1 MNETVMNNVPLSHTE
16 SVGVKGFNKTNGQAE
31 PRFTVKLFC
40 IAESTATAYG
50 KTVQY

>member
-1 MNETVMNNVPLSHTE
+1 MCPLVTLNQ
-16 SVGVKGFNKTNGQAE
+16 VGVKGFNKTNGQAE